1 MSVDRTLSYFT
12 YLAIWKK
19 KVTCTYCSDLLFS
32 NLVFE
37 DLFCEASFSICFV
50 QLFTL
55 SDVSQVSS
63 CLQLSHYC
71 LAHPGCAWASIHWS
85 CLGPLWP
92 SCINSL
98 PANFPHCLGYVFLG
112 IPMLWVHSA
121 TAKEKTQDLK
131 SGKRKSPRD
140 PEAGLLSFTALHFP
154 QLGLPL
160 RVLPFPRMEPQE
172 TRSCQALLRCRRPR

>member
-1 MSVDRTLSYFT
+1 MQCEHRPLGG
-12 YLAIWKK
+12 W
-19 KVTCTYCSDLLFS
+19 LLRG
-32 NLVFE
+32 LWQACLWE
-37 DLFCEASFSICFV
+37 L
-50 QLFTL
+50 
-55 SDVSQVSS
+55 VSS
-63 CLQLSHYC
+63 PSALSS
-71 LAHPGCAWASIHWS
+71 PGCAWASIHWS

-98 PANFPHCLGYVFLG
+98 PANFSHCLGYVFLG

-131 SGKRKSPRD
+131 SGERKSPRD
-140 PEAGLLSFTALHFP
+140 PEAGMLSFMALHFP

-172 TRSCQALLRCRRPR
+172 TRSWQALLRCRRPR